1 MDSVTPI
8 DQLSNMNNQDQ
19 QVNNTVDDIIN
30 KINGDE
36 MPMEMPQGPPQEMPQ
51 GMQEMPQGMQEMPQM
66 QEVPQGMQNIQ
77 LQAPPTEVM
86 PPQQVVQQVD
96 QQQQNV
102 DTRTLNTKMESL
114 GNTIITQLKQPLL
127 ILILYCLLNIKQVD
141 NVFKL
146 KNIKFLVSETG
157 ELTFLSVIIK
167 GIILSLLFYL
177 IKLFI

>member
-36 MPMEMPQGPPQEMPQ
+36 MPMEMPQGMQQEMPQEMQQEMPQEIPQEMP
-51 GMQEMPQGMQEMPQM
+51 ME
-66 QEVPQGMQNIQ
+66 MQNIQ

-86 PPQQVVQQVD
+86 PPQQVVQQVI